1 MVFTSSS
8 FIFLFLPVFLLLDR
22 LLRGYA
28 RNWLLIVA
36 SLLFYVWGEGEGVLL
51 LIALCLINLLFG
63 RVLWKLTQ
71 GGDGREEH
79 RFAFWARGVLALGVV
94 FNLGVLFFYK
104 YLAWIV
110 NELSAL
116 SLFGNLYMK
125 EHALPLG
132 ISFFTFHAVSY
143 LVDVYKGVVKQHGG
157 VDFATYF
164 FMFPHLVAGPIVR
177 FESVRSDIQDRT
189 FQRELFSYGVF
200 RFILGVNKKVL
211 VANFVA
217 PMADL
222 AFFAPPQAGSL
233 GCLDAWI
240 GIVAY
245 TVQIYFDFS
254 GYSDMA
260 IGLAA
265 MMGIRFDENFLS
277 PYKSCSI
284 KEFWRRWHISLSS
297 WLRDYLFIPL
307 GGSRCSKWLNYRN
320 LLIVF
325 ILCGLWHGAQ
335 FTFLVWGLFHG
346 MLLVLEK
353 TPFGGWLENK
363 PVLVR
368 RGYCMLMVLIGWVFF
383 RAESLGQAT
392 DYLRV
397 MFSFNQTSSLHEVF
411 GMTNYGALIVGMVL
425 ALVGKEYFRYGH
437 ENEKH
442 IPVLLFAVNMLLFVV
457 SLAVLYTNTRNPFIY
472 FNF

>member
-1 MVFTSSS
+1 
-8 FIFLFLPVFLLLDR
+8 
-22 LLRGYA
+22 
-28 RNWLLIVA
+28 
-36 SLLFYVWGEGEGVLL
+36 
-51 LIALCLINLLFG
+51 
-63 RVLWKLTQ
+63 
-71 GGDGREEH
+71 
-79 RFAFWARGVLALGVV
+79 
-94 FNLGVLFFYK
+94 
-104 YLAWIV
+104 
-110 NELSAL
+110 
-116 SLFGNLYMK
+116 
-125 EHALPLG
+125 
-132 ISFFTFHAVSY
+132 
-143 LVDVYKGVVKQHGG
+143 
-157 VDFATYF
+157 
-164 FMFPHLVAGPIVR
+164 
-177 FESVRSDIQDRT
+177 
-189 FQRELFSYGVF
+189 
-200 RFILGVNKKVL
+200 
-211 VANFVA
+211 
-217 PMADL
+217 
-222 AFFAPPQAGSL
+222 
-233 GCLDAWI
+233 
-240 GIVAY
+240 
-245 TVQIYFDFS
+245 
-254 GYSDMA
+254 MA